1 MKYKIFQKLRN
12 RTLWKF
18 NTTLGS

>member
-12 RTLWKF
+12 RTPSKF
-18 NTTLGS
+18 NKKLGT